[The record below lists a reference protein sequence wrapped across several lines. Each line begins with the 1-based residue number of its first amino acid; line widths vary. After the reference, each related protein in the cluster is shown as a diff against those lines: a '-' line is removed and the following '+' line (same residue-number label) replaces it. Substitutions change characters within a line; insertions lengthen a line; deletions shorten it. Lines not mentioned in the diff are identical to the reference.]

1 MNALALA
8 LDLGER
14 HRTFPKSVQPGI
26 PKLGALKAGWNRV
39 KIGELFRVV
48 NRPCQLS
55 DADTYRLVTVKR
67 SRGGIESRGDLLG
80 AEIAVKSQ
88 FFIEENDFL
97 ISKRQIVHGACA
109 IVPAEFAGSIVSN
122 EYAVLQCKPA
132 LDLGFLRQL
141 IHSTYFQETCFHSSL
156 GVHVEKMIFSTPEWF
171 KWKIDIPQIDEQ
183 RRIADF
189 LGAVDERIKLLQR
202 RRDALARYKTG
213 MMQRLFDQSL
223 RFTRDDGTAFPDW
236 EVKRVG
242 ELGKTVSGLTGKTAE
257 DFGAGLPYVTYKQIF
272 GASKIDVSDCLEVAI
287 GANENQNRLAYGDV
301 LFTTS
306 SETPNEVGY
315 ASALLTEVQELYL
328 NSFCFALRPHS
339 VESLLPQFARY
350 LFRSPDYRR
359 KVFPLAQGSTRYNL
373 AKSSFL
379 KLKLGIPQPHEQR
392 KIADFLSALD
402 DKITAVSAQVEHMQ
416 TFKKGLVQQMF
427 V

>member
-1 MNALALA
+1 MNAAV

-39 KIGELFRVV
+39 KISDLFRVV

-55 DADTYRLVTVKR
+55 DAETYRLVTVKR
-67 SRGGIESRGDLLG
+67 SRGGIEHRGDLLG
-80 AEIAVKSQ
+80 SEIAVKSQ
-88 FFIEENDFL
+88 FFIEDGDFL
-97 ISKRQIVHGACA
+97 ISKRQIVHGACG
-109 IVPAEFAGSIVSN
+109 IVSEEFEGSIVSN
-122 EYAVLQCKPA
+122 EYAVLRCKPS
-132 LDLGFLRQL
+132 LDLDFLRQL
-141 IHSTYFQETCFHSSL
+141 IHSIYFQETCFHASI

-171 KWKIDIPQIDEQ
+171 KRKIDIPELDEQ

-189 LGAVDERIKLLQR
+189 LGTVDKRIKLLQR
-202 RRDALARYKTG
+202 RRDALARYKMG
-213 MMQRLFDQSL
+213 IMQRLFDQSF

-236 EVKRVG
+236 EEKRVG
-242 ELGKTVSGLTGKTAE
+242 ELGKTISGLTGKTAD
-257 DFGAGLPYVTYKQIF
+257 DFGKGQPYATYKQIF
-272 GASKIDVSDCLEVAI
+272 GASKIDLSECLRVAI
-287 GANENQNRLAYGDV
+287 GANENQNLLARGDV

-306 SETPNEVGY
+306 SETPNEVGF
-315 ASALLTEVQELYL
+315 ASILLDEVQELYL

-339 VESLLPQFARY
+339 TDALVPQFARY

-373 AKSSFL
+373 AKTSFL
-379 KLKLGIPQPHEQR
+379 KLRLGVPHPDEQR
-392 KIADFLSALD
+392 KIADALSSLD
-402 DKITAVSAQVEHMQ
+402 DKIAALSDQVKHMQ
-416 TFKKGLVQQMF
+416 TFKKGLLQQMF